1 MATTERRK
9 SISLFFGFS
18 KQGPKT
24 DAMPDN
30 FPKLRRKLQK
40 VTKLSD
46 TDMNTTTANGTIT
59 AAPSPDV
66 GGVQTVKLPGDETF
80 LATKYDASRPPPSR
94 GNSSRPAAQTVAKPA
109 PAKEEK
115 QVRRESR
122 TRSFFRSAST
132 SRVPNT
138 TRSSSSTRAATA
150 TPTTAMGSAI
160 RPGSSRGEPA
170 NPAVATAVTSTI
182 PIAPSK
188 TISAERP
195 STATSTSSGRNNFM
209 LHGNTSRQSSYG
221 TVVIDAESRAAA
233 ELQALGDAQDA
244 ARAQK
249 KAAQAAAQARAFQM
263 MEEHERISA
272 QQRSSQGH
280 SHSHTQKSTPP
291 SASRTKRMTM
301 LPLTLGAQPAG
312 GTEKPAA
319 RPYPMFHRPYSN
331 SQHQNTT
338 TPMEA
343 DVRRTLSTANK
354 QQSQS
359 QSPYTSRKSMH
370 SAGLAPVTVPSIP
383 MSISPLSPI
392 MSSAMSDSSSTSMS
406 SPTSA
411 AFNLSSASLALT
423 AATSVTQ
430 SYNNLPL
437 SANGSA
443 SSCAGFSPDGSVVGS
458 FPYTLSRR
466 RNRSKYDFDN
476 ESSGSGSGSGSDGRR
491 VVPELSYLSGGSS
504 RGSPPTPDSPSS
516 ISSVEAT
523 TGAAKPRRKIK
534 TPVYAIGQLESA
546 DDTTTTAV
554 ATEKVE
560 LSLLQS
566 KSSIECIAEEYR
578 ALLASRNSQSTA
590 DSKSEI
596 NVDYAIQRPIS
607 GGGARS
613 RNSLRRSVGANSLQ
627 VNAAAIGAQ
636 RKFMLASPGRDD
648 SPLLPAAIFKE
659 WIPRD
664 IINSPAP
671 PPPLPPLRTRSSLM
685 GVNPINN
692 SSSFHETANAN
703 SSIYEKLKA
712 QTPVP
717 PPPPPQPTQTDNLS
731 LQICVDLLTRELSS
745 AVLHRSSPAAATAA
759 SQRAATRRQLQQ
771 NGTGSVYSPSTTSP
785 LASSAPAA
793 DNTSSALQILVMIEA
808 YERLRDQLVADVQ
821 KKSGSKRN
829 NKNDETKEIE
839 AMFGL
844 WLKSLYRIHDQLT
857 SEEKD
862 GGDDDYDDDNDELD
876 NTSDSDYD
884 SAAESV

>member
-18 KQGPKT
+18 KQEPKT
-24 DAMPDN
+24 DSMPDN

-46 TDMNTTTANGTIT
+46 TDMNSNSNTSP
-59 AAPSPDV
+59 APDM

-80 LATKYDASRPPPSR
+80 LATKYDASQPPPSR
-94 GNSSRPAAQTVAKPA
+94 DGSSRPALAAVTKPA

-122 TRSFFRSAST
+122 ARSFFRSAST

-150 TPTTAMGSAI
+150 TPTTATGSAI

-170 NPAVATAVTSTI
+170 KPAVATAITSAI
-182 PIAPSK
+182 PIAPAK
-188 TISAERP
+188 T
-195 STATSTSSGRNNFM
+195 TATSISSGRNNFM
-209 LHGNTSRQSSYG
+209 LHGNTSRHSSYG

-249 KAAQAAAQARAFQM
+249 KASQAAAQARAFQM

-272 QQRSSQGH
+272 QERSSRN
-280 SHSHTQKSTPP
+280 HTQKSTPP

-301 LPLTLGAQPAG
+301 LPLTLGAQSAG
-312 GTEKPAA
+312 TTEKPAA
-319 RPYPMFHRPYSN
+319 RPYPMFHRPYSH
-331 SQHQNTT
+331 SQHQNIISLN
-338 TPMEA
+338 EA
-343 DVRRTLSTANK
+343 DVRRTMSTANK
-354 QQSQS
+354 RS

-370 SAGLAPVTVPSIP
+370 SAGLTPVTVPSMP
-383 MSISPLSPI
+383 MTISPLSPI
-392 MSSAMSDSSSTSMS
+392 PSSAMSDSSSASMS

-443 SSCAGFSPDGSVVGS
+443 SSCAESSPDGSVVGS
-458 FPYTLSRR
+458 FPYALGRR
-466 RNRSKYDFDN
+466 RNRSKFDFDN
-476 ESSGSGSGSGSDGRR
+476 ESTDSGSGSDSRR

-523 TGAAKPRRKIK
+523 TTTIKPRRKVK

-546 DDTTTTAV
+546 DETSTTTATLV
-554 ATEKVE
+554 EAATKQVE

-590 DSKSEI
+590 DGKSEVG
-596 NVDYAIQRPIS
+596 VDAIQRPIS
-607 GGGARS
+607 SSSGLRS

-627 VNAAAIGAQ
+627 THAAAIVLQ

-671 PPPLPPLRTRSSLM
+671 PPPLPPLHTRSSVM
-685 GVNPINN
+685 GINHN
-692 SSSFHETANAN
+692 ITNNNFSDVAAAN
-703 SSIYEKLKA
+703 SSIYEKMR
-712 QTPVP
+712 TP
-717 PPPPPQPTQTDNLS
+717 PPPEAEPQPDPAQTDNLS

-771 NGTGSVYSPSTTSP
+771 QNGANSTYSTAITSP
-785 LASSAPAA
+785 LSPLAPSPPTT

-808 YERLRDQLVADVQ
+808 YERLRDQLVADAQ
-821 KKSGSKRN
+821 KKAKTTTSKRH
-829 NKNDETKEIE
+829 TKSTSGGGEAAEIE

-844 WLKSLYRIHDQLT
+844 WLKSLYRIHEQLT
-857 SEEKD
+857 SEEKHGRED
-862 GGDDDYDDDNDELD
+862 NDYDDDNDELD

-884 SAAESV
+884 SAAESI